1 MSATLE
7 RKTVP
12 SRDLLWQYLGFF
24 PSNRTILEQ
33 NSSSDPHSK
42 RFQVV
47 HLKPVCSLYPTGR
60 CSHLPVVKC
69 AFIRSISALTSLKS
83 SGQSE
88 NTHFLQ
94 TRVRWGLAQMRK
106 SHSFHLNSLK
116 HVCQKAESF
125 SQSSV
130 RPGRRIPLVLQA
142 LRFHSGFPGSALLL
156 GAIWVFTKMWFPPNI
171 LTHLGSCI
179 RWTTIVP
186 HPALDHLIQTQD
198 AHWRISQITQR
209 GELVRSAGG
218 GEQMGINQTG
228 ARFTP
233 SSFPVEPLK
242 DVSPWENSP
251 FLPF

>member
-1 MSATLE
+1 MRLYQVRFSSHLVKKFRTIWEHSFSPDTRSLRFGTHE
-7 RKTVP
+7 KV
-12 SRDLLWQYLGFF
+12 SFIL
-24 PSNRTILEQ
+24 PSN
-33 NSSSDPHSK
+33 
-42 RFQVV
+42 
-47 HLKPVCSLYPTGR
+47 
-60 CSHLPVVKC
+60 
-69 AFIRSISALTSLKS
+69 
-83 SGQSE
+83 E
-88 NTHFLQ
+88 N
-94 TRVRWGLAQMRK
+94 
-106 SHSFHLNSLK
+106 LNSLK
-116 HVCQKAESF
+116 HVCQKAVSL

-130 RPGRRIPLVLQA
+130 RSGRRIPLILQA

-171 LTHLGSCI
+171 LTHLVSCI

-186 HPALDHLIQTQD
+186 HPALDHLTQTQD

-228 ARFTP
+228 AHFTP